1 MPNGSNRTEKQHYV
15 PQVYLKGFAPQ
26 YVYQSREKNK
36 NSKTKYGVFYY
47 DLQER
52 TQSKIAV
59 PIKSVCFEND
69 LYEVTGKN
77 GEVVY
82 DNRLENCFSVL
93 EKHYSELRTNIEKK
107 AFVKDNYK
115 TKSFL
120 SRDEKMHLM
129 GYMTIQ
135 LLRTPTF
142 LSLAL
147 KVAQEVWKN
156 DKSEEQLKNIVRIQ
170 CLSFID
176 TYCRN
181 DEKYVDNNKKFVG
194 ISDNQFE
201 ILGSIIRPMV
211 GMSFMIGVDNKSR
224 LITSDNPVYIRNS
237 NKECLMKGED
247 VQNDEIIFPITAS
260 LCLIMVGGENKD
272 RYPKNCLFEITDEWR
287 KHIFAAMCC
296 TTDKKIFSNH
306 KFDKDELKIID
317 EVHKD
322 EAKGDT
328 ECHILT

>member
-1 MPNGSNRTEKQHYV
+1 MPKGSNRTKKQHYV
-15 PQVYLKGFAPQ
+15 PQVYLRGFAPQ
-26 YVYQSREKNK
+26 YLKTDSEKTK
-36 NSKTKYGVFYY
+36 IAKSKYGVFYY
-47 DLQER
+47 DLRER
-52 TQSKIAV
+52 KQSEIAV
-59 PIKSVCFEND
+59 PINSICFENN
-69 LYEVTGKN
+69 LYEVTGKS
-77 GEVVY
+77 GEIVY
-82 DNRLENCFSVL
+82 DNRLENRFSGL
-93 EKHYSELRTNIEKK
+93 ESKYAELRTNIKNK
-107 AFVKDNYK
+107 AFIKENYK
-115 TKSFL
+115 TNSFL
-120 SRDEKMHLM
+120 TSDEKLHLM

-142 LSLAL
+142 LNLAL
-147 KVAQEVWKN
+147 EVAKEVWKN

-224 LITSDNPVYIRNS
+224 LITSDNPVYIGNS
-237 NKECLMKGED
+237 NKECLMKGEV
-247 VQNDEIIFPITAS
+247 VQNNEIIFPITAS
-260 LCLIMVGGENKD
+260 LCLIMFGGENKD
-272 RYPKNCLFEITDEWR
+272 KYPKNCLFEITDEWR
-287 KHIFAAMCC
+287 KHIFVAMCC

-306 KFDKDELKIID
+306 KFDKDELKIIG
-317 EVHKD
+317 EVLKD

>member
-1 MPNGSNRTEKQHYV
+1 MQNLGQI
-15 PQVYLKGFAPQ
+15 LK
-26 YVYQSREKNK
+26 R
-36 NSKTKYGVFYY
+36 
-47 DLQER
+47 
-52 TQSKIAV
+52 
-59 PIKSVCFEND
+59 
-69 LYEVTGKN
+69 
-77 GEVVY
+77 
-82 DNRLENCFSVL
+82 
-93 EKHYSELRTNIEKK
+93 KH
-107 AFVKDNYK
+107 FVKDNYK
-115 TKSFL
+115 IKSFL
-120 SRDEKMHLM
+120 TYDEKMHLM

-147 KVAQEVWKN
+147 KVAKEVWKN
-156 DKSEEQLKNIVRIQ
+156 DKSKEQLKNIVRIQ

-181 DEKYVDNNKKFVG
+181 DEKYLDYNKKFVG

-237 NKECLMKGED
+237 NKECLMKGEV

-296 TTDKKIFSNH
+296 TTDKRYFQITSLIKMN
-306 KFDKDELKIID
+306 
-317 EVHKD
+317 
-322 EAKGDT
+322 
-328 ECHILT
+328 

>member
-1 MPNGSNRTEKQHYV
+1 MPNCSNRTEKQHYV
-15 PQVYLKGFAPQ
+15 PRVYLKGFAPQ
-26 YVYQSREKNK
+26 YLDKCSE
-36 NSKTKYGVFYY
+36 NSKSSKIKYCVFYY

-52 TQSKIAV
+52 TQSNIAV
-59 PIKSVCFEND
+59 PIYSVCFERN
-69 LYEVTGKN
+69 LYEVTGKS
-77 GEVVY
+77 GEIVY
-82 DNRLENCFSVL
+82 DNRLENRFSRL
-93 EKHYSELRTNIEKK
+93 ESRYAELRTNIENK
-107 AFVKDNYK
+107 AFIKENYK

-120 SRDEKMHLM
+120 TSDEKLHLM

-135 LLRTPTF
+135 LLRTPTI
-142 LSLAL
+142 LNLAL
-147 KVAQEVWKN
+147 KVAKEVWKN

-317 EVHKD
+317 GVLNDK
-322 EAKGDT
+322 AKGDT

>member
-1 MPNGSNRTEKQHYV
+1 MPNGSNRTKKQHYV
-15 PQVYLKGFAPQ
+15 PQVYLRGFAPQ
-26 YVYQSREKNK
+26 YLIKCSEKNK
-36 NSKTKYGVFYY
+36 HTKTKYGVFYY

-59 PIKSVCFEND
+59 PINSICFEND
-69 LYEVTGKN
+69 LYEVTGKS
-77 GEVVY
+77 GEIVY
-82 DNRLENCFSVL
+82 DNRLEKRFSVL
-93 EKHYSELRTNIEKK
+93 EKRYAKLRNDIEKK

-115 TKSFL
+115 TKCFL
-120 SRDEKMHLM
+120 TNDEKMHFI
-129 GYMTIQ
+129 GYITIQ
-135 LLRTPTF
+135 LLRTPNF
-142 LSLAL
+142 LEN
-147 KVAQEVWKN
+147 VFTVVKN
-156 DKSEEQLKNIVRIQ
+156 NNDYKITDKQLMNLVRVK
-170 CLSFID
+170 CLSFLD
-176 TYCRN
+176 TYQY
-181 DEKYVDNNKKFVG
+181 DVEHDKKIGV
-194 ISDNQFE
+194 ISDEQMM
-201 ILGSIIRPMV
+201 LLSSIIRPMV

-237 NKECLMKGED
+237 NKECFMKGED
-247 VQNDEIIFPITAS
+247 VQNDEIIFPITSS

-272 RYPKNCLFEITDEWR
+272 KYPKNCLFEITDKWR

-317 EVHKD
+317 EVLKD

>member
-1 MPNGSNRTEKQHYV
+1 MPNGSNRTKKQHYV
-15 PQVYLKGFAPQ
+15 PQVYLRGFAPQ
-26 YVYQSREKNK
+26 YLKTDSEKNK
-36 NSKTKYGVFYY
+36 IAKSKYGVFYY
-47 DLQER
+47 DLRER
-52 TQSKIAV
+52 KQSEIAV
-59 PIKSVCFEND
+59 PINSICFENN
-69 LYEVTGKN
+69 LYEVTGKS
-77 GEVVY
+77 GEIVY
-82 DNRLENCFSVL
+82 DNRLENRFSRL
-93 EKHYSELRTNIEKK
+93 ESRYAELRTNIENK
-107 AFVKDNYK
+107 AFIKENYK

-120 SRDEKMHLM
+120 TSDEKLHLM
-129 GYMTIQ
+129 GYTTIQ

-317 EVHKD
+317 EVLED

>member
-1 MPNGSNRTEKQHYV
+1 MPNGSNRTRKQHYV
-15 PQVYLKGFAPQ
+15 PQVYLRGFAPQ
-26 YVYQSREKNK
+26 YLNK
-36 NSKTKYGVFYY
+36 CSENSKSSKIKYCVFYY

-52 TQSKIAV
+52 TQSNIAV
-59 PIKSVCFEND
+59 PIYSVCFERN
-69 LYEVTGKN
+69 LYEVMGKS
-77 GEVVY
+77 GEIVY
-82 DNRLENCFSVL
+82 DNRLENRFSRL
-93 EKHYSELRTNIEKK
+93 ERRYAELRTNIEKK

-115 TKSFL
+115 IKSFL
-120 SRDEKMHLM
+120 TYDEKLHLM

-135 LLRTPTF
+135 LLRTPTI
-142 LSLAL
+142 LNLAL
-147 KVAQEVWKN
+147 KVAKEVWK
-156 DKSEEQLKNIVRIQ
+156 
-170 CLSFID
+170 
-176 TYCRN
+176 N

-237 NKECLMKGED
+237 NKECLMKGEV

-260 LCLIMVGGENKD
+260 LCLIMFGGENKD
-272 RYPKNCLFEITDEWR
+272 KYPKNCLFEITDEWR
-287 KHIFAAMCC
+287 KHIFTAMCC

-317 EVHKD
+317 EVLKD